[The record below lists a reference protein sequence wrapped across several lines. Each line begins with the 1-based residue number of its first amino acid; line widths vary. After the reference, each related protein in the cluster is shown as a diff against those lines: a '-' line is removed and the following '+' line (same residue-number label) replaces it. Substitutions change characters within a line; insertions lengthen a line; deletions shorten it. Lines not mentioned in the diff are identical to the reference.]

1 MDIRKEKLDLYK
13 AVFIALRHRLNEIL
27 SEKQLIILHLYLI
40 ENKSLTEIADYLQL
54 SDYQIVKDELKE
66 IKLRILALG

>member
-13 AVFIALRHRLNEIL
+13 AIFIALRHRLNEIL

-40 ENKSLTEIADYLQL
+40 ENKSLTEIADCLQL
-54 SDYQIVKDELKE
+54 SDYQIV
-66 IKLRILALG
+66 

>member
-13 AVFIALRHRLNEIL
+13 AIFIALRHRLNEIL

>member
-54 SDYQIVKDELKE
+54 SDYQIVKDEVKE

>member
-1 MDIRKEKLDLYK
+1 MDISKEKLDLYK

>member
-40 ENKSLTEIADYLQL
+40 ENKSLTEIADCLQL
-54 SDYQIVKDELKE
+54 SDYQIV
-66 IKLRILALG
+66 

>member
-13 AVFIALRHRLNEIL
+13 AIFIALRPRLNEIL

-40 ENKSLTEIADYLQL
+40 ENKSLTEIADCLQL
-54 SDYQIVKDELKE
+54 SDYQIV
-66 IKLRILALG
+66 